1 MEMENAEMKKIIE
14 TLESLKLVG
23 EWSDD
28 FYVNSKELY
37 QKWKEG
43 RKSEVETI
51 KETEH
56 YEIYKSSTGVWVELK
71 AKRST
76 LLYAYL
82 PRV

>member
-1 MEMENAEMKKIIE
+1 MEMENVVEMEKII
-14 TLESLKLVG
+14 ESLKLVG

-28 FYVNSKELY
+28 FYISNRELY

-43 RKSEVETI
+43 RKSEIEII

-82 PRV
+82 PPRV